1 MGGQFQRVL
10 HLLDSVFSN
19 IYSIFNS
26 NLYLLI
32 VFYIEI
38 RTQQLIERIEQFVI
52 ELKQQLFYL
61 KVHWRKKAAA
71 ITQMICSNV
80 SWHK

>member
-10 HLLDSVFSN
+10 HLLDFVFSD

-32 VFYIEI
+32 VFHIELQ
-38 RTQQLIERIEQFVI
+38 TQQLIERIKQFVI

-61 KVHWRKKAAA
+61 KVHW
-71 ITQMICSNV
+71 
-80 SWHK
+80 

>member
-10 HLLDSVFSN
+10 LLLDFVFSY

-32 VFYIEI
+32 VFYIEL
-38 RTQQLIERIEQFVI
+38 RTQQLIERIEQLVS
-52 ELKQQLFYL
+52 ELKQQPLYL
-61 KVHWRKKAAA
+61 KVHW
-71 ITQMICSNV
+71 
-80 SWHK
+80 

>member
-10 HLLDSVFSN
+10 LLLDSVFID

-32 VFYIEI
+32 VLYIEL
-38 RTQQLIERIEQFVI
+38 RTQQFIERIEQLVI
-52 ELKQQLFYL
+52 GLKQKLFYL
-61 KVHWRKKAAA
+61 KVHW
-71 ITQMICSNV
+71 
-80 SWHK
+80 

>member
-10 HLLDSVFSN
+10 LLLDFVLSN

-32 VFYIEI
+32 VFYIEL

-52 ELKQQLFYL
+52 ELKQQLF
-61 KVHWRKKAAA
+61 
-71 ITQMICSNV
+71 I
-80 SWHK
+80 

>member
-1 MGGQFQRVL
+1 MGGQFQRIFL
-10 HLLDSVFSN
+10 LLDFVFID

-32 VFYIEI
+32 VFYIELRI
-38 RTQQLIERIEQFVI
+38 QQLIERIEQFVI

-61 KVHWRKKAAA
+61 KVH
-71 ITQMICSNV
+71 
-80 SWHK
+80 

>member
-1 MGGQFQRVL
+1 MGGQFQHVL
-10 HLLDSVFSN
+10 LLLDFVFSD

-32 VFYIEI
+32 VFYIEL

-61 KVHWRKKAAA
+61 KVHW
-71 ITQMICSNV
+71 
-80 SWHK
+80 

>member
-10 HLLDSVFSN
+10 LLLDFVFSN

-32 VFYIEI
+32 VFYIEL

-61 KVHWRKKAAA
+61 KVHW
-71 ITQMICSNV
+71 
-80 SWHK
+80 

>member
-1 MGGQFQRVL
+1 MGGQFQQVFL
-10 HLLDSVFSN
+10 LLDFVFSD

-32 VFYIEI
+32 VFYIEL

-52 ELKQQLFYL
+52 KLKQQLFYL
-61 KVHWRKKAAA
+61 KVHW
-71 ITQMICSNV
+71 
-80 SWHK
+80 

>member
-10 HLLDSVFSN
+10 LLLDFVLSN

-32 VFYIEI
+32 VFYIEL

-52 ELKQQLFYL
+52 ELKQQLY
-61 KVHWRKKAAA
+61 
-71 ITQMICSNV
+71 I
-80 SWHK
+80 

>member
-10 HLLDSVFSN
+10 LLLDFIFSD

-32 VFYIEI
+32 AFYIELRI
-38 RTQQLIERIEQFVI
+38 QQLIERIKQFVI

-61 KVHWRKKAAA
+61 KVHW
-71 ITQMICSNV
+71 
-80 SWHK
+80 

>member
-10 HLLDSVFSN
+10 LLLDFVFSD

-32 VFYIEI
+32 DFYVEL

-52 ELKQQLFYL
+52 ELKLQLFYL
-61 KVHWRKKAAA
+61 KVHW
-71 ITQMICSNV
+71 
-80 SWHK
+80 

>member
-1 MGGQFQRVL
+1 MSRQFQRVL
-10 HLLDSVFSN
+10 LLLDFVFSD

-32 VFYIEI
+32 VFYIEL

-61 KVHWRKKAAA
+61 KVH
-71 ITQMICSNV
+71 
-80 SWHK
+80 

>member
-10 HLLDSVFSN
+10 LLSDFVFSD

-32 VFYIEI
+32 VFYIELQ
-38 RTQQLIERIEQFVI
+38 TQQLIERIKQFVI

-61 KVHWRKKAAA
+61 KVHW
-71 ITQMICSNV
+71 
-80 SWHK
+80 

>member
-1 MGGQFQRVL
+1 MGGQFQPVL
-10 HLLDSVFSN
+10 LLLDFVFSD

-32 VFYIEI
+32 VFYIEL

-61 KVHWRKKAAA
+61 KVHW
-71 ITQMICSNV
+71 
-80 SWHK
+80 

>member
-10 HLLDSVFSN
+10 LLLDLVFSD

-32 VFYIEI
+32 VFYIEL

-61 KVHWRKKAAA
+61 KVHW
-71 ITQMICSNV
+71 
-80 SWHK
+80 

>member
-1 MGGQFQRVL
+1 MGGQFQLVL
-10 HLLDSVFSN
+10 LLLDFVFSD

-32 VFYIEI
+32 VFYIEL

-61 KVHWRKKAAA
+61 KVHW
-71 ITQMICSNV
+71 
-80 SWHK
+80 

>member
-1 MGGQFQRVL
+1 ML
-10 HLLDSVFSN
+10 LLLDFVFCN

-32 VFYIEI
+32 VFYIELRI
-38 RTQQLIERIEQFVI
+38 QQLISQLIEMIEQFVI

-61 KVHWRKKAAA
+61 KVHG
-71 ITQMICSNV
+71 
-80 SWHK
+80 

>member
-1 MGGQFQRVL
+1 MGGQFQWVL
-10 HLLDSVFSN
+10 LLLDFVFSD

-32 VFYIEI
+32 VFYIELW
-38 RTQQLIERIEQFVI
+38 TQQLIERIEQFVI

-61 KVHWRKKAAA
+61 KVHW
-71 ITQMICSNV
+71 
-80 SWHK
+80 

>member
-10 HLLDSVFSN
+10 HLLDSVFSY

-32 VFYIEI
+32 VFYIELQ
-38 RTQQLIERIEQFVI
+38 TQQLIERIEQFVI

-61 KVHWRKKAAA
+61 KVHW
-71 ITQMICSNV
+71 
-80 SWHK
+80 